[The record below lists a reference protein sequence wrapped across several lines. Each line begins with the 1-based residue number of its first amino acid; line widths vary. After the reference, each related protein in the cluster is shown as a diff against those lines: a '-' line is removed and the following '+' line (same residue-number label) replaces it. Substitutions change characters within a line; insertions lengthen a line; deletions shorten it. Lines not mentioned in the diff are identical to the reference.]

1 MANKLNN
8 MLQNQLK
15 VSPTLKSVE
24 NSFIPS
30 IPQVAKEDPL
40 TSLRMFSNM
49 LVANMNAKS
58 LDEQDEA
65 LWTEQQST
73 AEKAQTRREN
83 KGFKRCN
90 INR

>member
-1 MANKLNN
+1 MTMANKLNN

-65 LWTEQQST
+65 L
-73 AEKAQTRREN
+73 
-83 KGFKRCN
+83 
-90 INR
+90 

>member
-1 MANKLNN
+1 MTMANKINT
-8 MLQNQLK
+8 MPQNTLK
-15 VSPTLKSVE
+15 VSPRLKSDE

-40 TSLRMFSNM
+40 TSLRFFSNM
-49 LVANMNAKS
+49 LVANMNVKS

-73 AEKAQTRREN
+73 AD
-83 KGFKRCN
+83 
-90 INR
+90 